1 MRMAAIPL
9 WRWLWEPAP
18 PLAELVPEAKPV
30 AAKPGDTVVETDR
43 RDAQR
48 YACHR
53 EAWLHPVSLVK
64 SMPWHAIVMDLS
76 ATGIG
81 LAIERPVPIGTF
93 FAVELPDPVLGTT
106 RLLRARVVHTMGKS
120 HQYWHI
126 GCELVPELPFQEL
139 QALL

>member
-18 PLAELVPEAKPV
+18 PLATVIPEALPV
-30 AAKPGDTVVETDR
+30 ETAVDTDR
-43 RDAQR
+43 RDAR
-48 YACHR
+48 RHACHR

-64 SMPWHAIVMDLS
+64 CLPWHAIVMDLS

-93 FAVELPDPVLGTT
+93 FAVELPDPILGTT
-106 RLLRARVVHTMGKS
+106 RLLRARVVHTTPQT

-126 GCELVPELPFQEL
+126 GCELVPELPFQDL
-139 QALL
+139 QTLL

>member
-9 WRWLWEPAP
+9 WRWFWEPAP
-18 PLAELVPEAKPV
+18 PLAQLVPETAPAEAV
-30 AAKPGDTVVETDR
+30 AEAER

-48 YACHR
+48 HSCHR

-64 SMPWHAIVMDLS
+64 SLPWHAIVMDLS

-81 LAIERPVPIGTF
+81 LAIERPVAIGTF
-93 FAVELPDPVLGTT
+93 FAVELPDPLLGTT
-106 RLLRARVVHTMGKS
+106 RLLRARVVHATAQS

-126 GCELVPELPFQEL
+126 GCELVPELPAQDL
-139 QALL
+139 KSLL